1 MCFYVNFAKL
11 LRTPIL
17 FNIYEWLYLH
27 PLKNTSF
34 LNIRGMKLKN
44 DTLSAFL
51 ARRRKYTEKASN
63 NKVLEPAKHMI
74 GISSHQI
81 KNKHEEKSSNK
92 KLC

>member
-1 MCFYVNFAKL
+1 
-11 LRTPIL
+11 
-17 FNIYEWLYLH
+17 
-27 PLKNTSF
+27 
-34 LNIRGMKLKN
+34 MKLKYHEAIR

-63 NKVLEPAKHMI
+63 NKVLEPARHMI

-92 KLC
+92 KLCEANKCFKKCIPFLTEKRKCK